1 MSMKAIFLDRATF
14 SADLTLTTPHGLSD
28 YQVYAQTPN
37 DPKIII
43 ERCQDADIV
52 ITNKVEL
59 TAEIIA
65 QLPKLKLIQLTAT
78 GMNNVDKD
86 ACDKHGITIK
96 NVAGYAVKSVPEH
109 TFMLILSAMRAARH
123 YHHEVVKG
131 DWQKDGRFCLL
142 DTPLIDLEGKT
153 LGIIGYGT
161 IGKRV
166 GEIAKVF
173 GMTVLIA
180 EHQNKPPRNSDYS
193 AFDDVLAHSDVI
205 TLHCP
210 LTEQTQHLVNADSIA
225 KMTKKPL
232 IINVARGG
240 VVDSQAVADA
250 VTQGKLLGYGADV
263 FEHEPIKDNDPL
275 LTLKDHPRVIF
286 TPHNAWGSINAQ
298 LNLWDILCQQ
308 VQEFIQLSHKGN
320 NGK

>member
-1 MSMKAIFLDRATF
+1 
-14 SADLTLTTPHGLSD
+14 
-28 YQVYAQTPN
+28 
-37 DPKIII
+37 
-43 ERCQDADIV
+43 
-52 ITNKVEL
+52 
-59 TAEIIA
+59 
-65 QLPKLKLIQLTAT
+65 
-78 GMNNVDKD
+78 
-86 ACDKHGITIK
+86 
-96 NVAGYAVKSVPEH
+96 YAVKSVPEH

-123 YHHEVVKG
+123 YHHEVVHG

-180 EHQNKPPRNSDYS
+180 EHQNRPPRNSDYS
-193 AFDDVLAHSDVI
+193 AFDDVLAQSDVI

-210 LTEQTQHLVNADSIA
+210 LTEQTQHLVNANTIA

-263 FEHEPIKDNDPL
+263 FEDEPIKDNDPL
-275 LTLKDHPRVIF
+275 LILKDHPRVIF
-286 TPHNAWGSINAQ
+286 TPHNAWGSVNAQ

-308 VQEFIQLSHKGN
+308 VQEFTQLSHKG
-320 NGK
+320 K

>member
-1 MSMKAIFLDRATF
+1 MKAIFLDRATF
-14 SADLTLTTPHGLSD
+14 SADIDLKMPTGVSD

-37 DPKIII
+37 DSEIITR
-43 ERCQDADIV
+43 RCQDADII
-52 ITNKVEL
+52 ITNKVKL
-59 TAEIIA
+59 TADIIE
-65 QLPKLKLIQLTAT
+65 QLPNLKLIQLAAT

-86 ACDKHGITIK
+86 ACARQGIVLK

-123 YHHEVVKG
+123 YHNAVVKG
-131 DWQKDGRFCLL
+131 DWQTDGRFCLL

-166 GEIAKVF
+166 AEIAKVF

-180 EHQNKPPRNSDYS
+180 EHQGKPPRRSDYT
-193 AFDDVLAHSDVI
+193 AFDEVLAHADVI

-210 LTEQTQHLVNADSIA
+210 LTEATQRLINTKTIAD
-225 KMTKKPL
+225 MKKQPL
-232 IINVARGG
+232 IVNVARGG
-240 VVDSQAVADA
+240 VVDSQAVVDA
-250 VTQGKLLGYGADV
+250 IQTGKILGYAADV
-263 FEHEPIKDNDPL
+263 FDDEPIKMDDPL

-286 TPHNAWGSINAQ
+286 TPHNAWGSIKAQ
-298 LNLWDILCQQ
+298 LKLWDILCEQIEQ
-308 VQEFIQLSHKGN
+308 FIKTGH
-320 NGK
+320 